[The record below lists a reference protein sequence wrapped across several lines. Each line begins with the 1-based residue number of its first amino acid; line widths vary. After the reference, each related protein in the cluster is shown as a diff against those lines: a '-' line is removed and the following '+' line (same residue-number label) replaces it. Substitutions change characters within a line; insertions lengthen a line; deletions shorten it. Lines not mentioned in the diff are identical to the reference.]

1 VFGQNITDILG
12 IRGNRCFF
20 MIRETNKGPG
30 TTREFTVALNKTW
43 TRIGMGKVALAN
55 SLVGRLH
62 FTPEEVALLISAVI
76 PSQ

>member
-1 VFGQNITDILG
+1 
-12 IRGNRCFF
+12 
-20 MIRETNKGPG
+20 MIHEANKSTGK
-30 TTREFTVALNKTW
+30 TREFTVAMNKTW

-55 SLVGRLH
+55 SRVGRLH